1 MAPILSRLTA
11 LGGGG
16 SGGFGFGRRRGSLR
30 EFIQYYIFTSPGSLN
45 TNAAN
50 NFGFTFSPSA
60 LVNLLTIG
68 DGSSGTSGNSS
79 PANNGG
85 ASGTVV
91 VRTDVPLGTV
101 APGGSLPYT
110 LGTITSGVSIGSTS
124 GGVGATNAFT
134 SGATGNPGS
143 FPSLT
148 PYAPKFELYT
158 ITAGSGGS
166 GGGTSNYS
174 GPWGGGGGG
183 GAGGLVITKTL
194 SDTPRIYGP
203 SDVIEITANSG
214 TPGGI
219 TGTGPGA
226 PNNNIRG
233 GGGGGTGGT
242 GYGAGGGGG
251 GGPVENWGAH
261 SPGGSGGAGAG
272 GIFIIKISEFLYG
285 F

>member
-1 MAPILSRLTA
+1 MSPIVSRV
-11 LGGGG
+11 
-16 SGGFGFGRRRGSLR
+16 SFNRGFGGRRKISSLT
-30 EFIQYYIFTSPGSLN
+30 EFIQYFIFTSSGSLN
-45 TNAAN
+45 TNTAN

-68 DGSSGTSGNSS
+68 DGSSGTSGYSS

-85 ASGTVV
+85 TSGTVV

-124 GGVGATNAFT
+124 GGVGGTNANT
-134 SGATGNPGS
+134 PGATGNPGS

-166 GGGTSNYS
+166 GGGTSNYG

-183 GAGGLVITKTL
+183 GAGGLVLTKA
-194 SDTPRIYGP
+194 SPDTPLIYGP
-203 SDVIEITANSG
+203 TVGIITATSG
-214 TPGGI
+214 SPGGV
-219 TGTGPGA
+219 TGPG
-226 PNNNIRG
+226 NNNGSPPRG

-242 GYGAGGGGG
+242 GYGSGGGGG
-251 GGPVENWGAH
+251 GGPVENWGAT
-261 SPGGSGGAGAG
+261 SPAGGGGGGAP
-272 GIFIIKISEFLYG
+272 GIFIIKISEFR
-285 F
+285 